1 MKKTI
6 YLFAALFAIAI
17 TGCKNYDDDID
28 SLNQRVTSLEAW
40 QNTVNTN
47 ISALQ
52 TIVNALQ
59 TKDYV
64 TGVTTLA
71 DGSGYQIT
79 FQNSGTI
86 TVKNGKNG
94 TNGTDAQTPNISVA
108 KYTDGNYYWTI
119 NGEWLKD
126 AKGNMSSVKS

>member
-1 MKKTI
+1 MLNLVEKFFASFKTTI
-6 YLFAALFAIAI
+6 VLLLVYAFIMAFATVLEKYHGSEAALFAIAI

-71 DGSGYQIT
+71 DGSG
-79 FQNSGTI
+79 
-86 TVKNGKNG
+86 
-94 TNGTDAQTPNISVA
+94 
-108 KYTDGNYYWTI
+108 
-119 NGEWLKD
+119 
-126 AKGNMSSVKS
+126 